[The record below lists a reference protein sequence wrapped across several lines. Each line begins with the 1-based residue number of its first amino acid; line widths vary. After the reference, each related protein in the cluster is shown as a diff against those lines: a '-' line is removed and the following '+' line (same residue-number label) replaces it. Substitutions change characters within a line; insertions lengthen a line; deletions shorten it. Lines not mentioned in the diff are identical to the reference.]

1 MKKQINNQELSKHSK
16 GLMPLFGKIVSEL
29 GFHLLELSFIN
40 ENQTNYLRLTILH
53 PDRQISLND
62 CEMVSKGIGKELDLK
77 NLIPFSY
84 ILEVQSQGID
94 RDTKK
99 DEHEFV
105 LKSLGLTV
113 KT

>member
-1 MKKQINNQELSKHSK
+1 MKKQMSNHELSKYSK
-16 GLMPLFGKIVSEL
+16 ELLPLLAKIVSGL
-29 GFHLLELSFIN
+29 GFHLLELSCIS

-53 PDRQISLND
+53 PDHQISLDD
-62 CEMVSKGIGKELDLK
+62 CELVSKGVEKELDCK

-84 ILEVQSQGID
+84 VLEVQSQGTDKGRI
-94 RDTKK
+94 
-99 DEHEFV
+99 EHEFV